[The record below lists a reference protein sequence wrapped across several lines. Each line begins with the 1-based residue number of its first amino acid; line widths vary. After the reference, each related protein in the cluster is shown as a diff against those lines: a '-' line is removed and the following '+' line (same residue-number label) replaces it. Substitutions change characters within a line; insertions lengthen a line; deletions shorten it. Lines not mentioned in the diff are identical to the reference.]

1 MRVLL
6 LDIGN
11 TRAKAAL
18 WQNSAA
24 SLRDSSQSV
33 GYISALPAVPN
44 ASNLSVDAI
53 WYASVASTERLD
65 ALKAQHGYG
74 DIPWH
79 WVQSE
84 AEFVFDTSEHHV
96 RTEPQMMPHH
106 SAASSPNQGNS
117 AWQLRNSYAEPATLG
132 IDRWL
137 AMLGARQQ
145 SPTRALLVID
155 AGTAIT
161 CDWVAADGQHLGGW
175 IVPGMRLQ
183 QEAVLQRTARVLP
196 ARSVQPELVAG
207 TDTASCLSNGCLASA
222 VAVCQMAISQ
232 APTLE
237 PYDVVLT
244 GGDSATLVQHLLAL
258 GVLNAETVSPEVA
271 GLPAVDG
278 RAACETGRLANGARW
293 WRDPLLV
300 FRGMSLYIHAK

>member
-18 WQNSAA
+18 WQCSAA
-24 SLRDSSQSV
+24 SLRDSVLPAGQM
-33 GYISALPAVPN
+33 YALPAVPD

-53 WYASVASTERLD
+53 WYASVASAERLD

-74 DIPWH
+74 HIPWH

-84 AEFVFDTSEHHV
+84 AEFIVAVSEHGT
-96 RTEPQMMPHH
+96 RFEP
-106 SAASSPNQGNS
+106 AARL
-117 AWQLRNSYAEPATLG
+117 LRNSYAEPGTLG

-145 SPTRALLVID
+145 APTRSLLVID

-175 IVPGMRLQ
+175 IIPGMRLQ

-196 ARSVQPELVAG
+196 ARSVQPDLVAG

-222 VAVCQMAISQ
+222 VAVCQLAIRQ
-232 APTLE
+232 APTSELF
-237 PYDVVLT
+237 DVVFT
-244 GGDSATLVQHLLAL
+244 GGDSAILVQHLVRLGELTALPTPAELA
-258 GVLNAETVSPEVA
+258 VD
-271 GLPAVDG
+271 PAVDASAL
-278 RAACETGRLANGARW
+278 RETGCLANGARW

-300 FRGMSLYIHAK
+300 FRGMALYIQR